1 MKLKKINLKKRSE
14 KIIEVKSDKSLK
26 PVTRIRR
33 LKLPHGIKTR
43 KNCQSSKYRGMKLK
57 NKINQENNYK
67 IAIKK

>member
-1 MKLKKINLKKRSE
+1 MSNDEIKKINLKKRSE
-14 KIIEVKSDKSLK
+14 KMIEVKSGKSLK

-57 NKINQENNYK
+57 KNS
-67 IAIKK
+67 IKKIIKK